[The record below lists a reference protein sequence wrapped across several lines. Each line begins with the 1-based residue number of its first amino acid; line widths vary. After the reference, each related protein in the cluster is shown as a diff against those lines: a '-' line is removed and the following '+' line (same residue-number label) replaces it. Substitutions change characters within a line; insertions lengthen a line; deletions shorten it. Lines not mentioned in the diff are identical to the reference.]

1 MTPLPPMDQVIDY
14 AVAEER
20 AEELDVFFCAAAKF
34 MFAVSSGISR
44 GQLLWHAC
52 ARRKYFS
59 VRRLSLFGKRFIYS
73 QASSSPCHQRI
84 RETVE
89 PRFG

>member
-34 MFAVSSGISR
+34 MFAVSSGD
-44 GQLLWHAC
+44 QPWPTAL
-52 ARRKYFS
+52 ARLCS
-59 VRRLSLFGKRFIYS
+59 
-73 QASSSPCHQRI
+73 A
-84 RETVE
+84 
-89 PRFG
+89 